1 MDSQQFVEYL
11 DVLLTQI
18 SQRIVAFVPQLI
30 GALIYIGIGVL
41 LAYLVRTILTRMIN
55 NIDRIIPGGP
65 MRVKVREFIDEK
77 RMGRI
82 IGAIVYWTILVFFIT
97 LATETLG
104 LPAVATWLSELAGYL
119 PRIIAAVMIV
129 TAGLIAGAV
138 LRDLLM
144 TASGGM
150 PYGLIVSKL
159 IQVSIVTL
167 AILLGIGQL
176 GIDISLVTNLILLIA
191 GAFLFSGALAF
202 GIGAGTSVSNIL
214 ATHYLR
220 KTYAVGQLIRIDNQ
234 QGRIIEM
241 TSTAVILEAADGRI
255 VIPAKTFS
263 TSTAVIVTQE
273 QTHAER

>member
-1 MDSQQFVEYL
+1 MNSQQFVEYL
-11 DVLLTQI
+11 DQLLTQI
-18 SQRIVAFVPQLI
+18 GQQIAAFVPQLI
-30 GALIYIGIGVL
+30 GALVYIGIGVL
-41 LAYLVRTILTRMIN
+41 LAHLVRTILTRMIN
-55 NIDRIIPGGP
+55 NLDRVMPGGTT
-65 MRVKVREFIDEK
+65 RVKIKEFIDEK

-104 LPAVATWLSELAGYL
+104 LPVVTTWLSELAGYL
-119 PRIIAAVMIV
+119 PRIIAAVTIV

-159 IQVSIVTL
+159 VHISIVL
-167 AILLGIGQL
+167 LSILLGIGQL

-220 KTYAVGQLIRIDNQ
+220 KTYAVGQLVRIENQ

-241 TSTAVILEAADGRI
+241 TSGAVILESVDGRI

-263 TSTAVIVTQE
+263 TSTAVTVTQE